1 MQIPTIFLLCC
12 TELASSIRIAVGL
25 KKIYEM
31 KSIADIKELTARFKR
46 GPGDVVG
53 VDIAEAGVSIVR
65 MKRANDGSISAIS
78 ADVLPAIA
86 PGKPGEGA
94 ATAAFV
100 LPSKL
105 RAHYVSIAVTGESA
119 VIKLLSFPGHFDEAA
134 EAKVVENM
142 GLESP
147 DSYRISYKLVSEGH
161 GKAEARVL
169 SVALPEPEAQ
179 AAVQLF
185 PSGLPAPLSLEIAG
199 LATLSA
205 FLRACGETHKEEAV
219 GVIDFG
225 DRITSFGLFNKN
237 NLALVRRFPVGTSTV
252 LSKVQET
259 LGVDMETARGI
270 ISDGSFDISQSV
282 SEVMEPLVKQ
292 LIVSRDF
299 VERRENC
306 QLSKL
311 YTSGALVVSRDL
323 TDEMHSSLGVD
334 VSVWNPFQGLTM
346 APGAL
351 PDRFVGQ
358 EWRFAAAVGACAA
371 TFEET

>member
-1 MQIPTIFLLCC
+1 
-12 TELASSIRIAVGL
+12 
-25 KKIYEM
+25 M
-31 KSIADIKELTARFKR
+31 KSIADIQELADRFKR
-46 GPGDVVG
+46 GPADVVG
-53 VDIAEAGVSIVR
+53 VDVADTGASAVR
-65 MKRANDGSISAIS
+65 MKRGSDGSVSVIC
-78 ADVLPAIA
+78 ADMLSDQTVGKTADA
-86 PGKPGEGA
+86 PS
-94 ATAAFV
+94 TAAPLS

-105 RAHYVSIAVTGESA
+105 RGRYAALSTTGESA
-119 VIKLLSFPGHFDEAA
+119 VIKLLSFPGRFDEAA

-169 SVALPEPEAQ
+169 AVALPETEAQ
-179 AAVQLF
+179 AVLHLF
-185 PSGLPAPLSLEIAG
+185 PSGLPAPFSLEISG

-205 FLRACGETHKEEAV
+205 FLHAYGDQHKDDAV
-219 GVIDFG
+219 GVIDLG

-237 NLALVRRFPVGTSTV
+237 VLALVRRFPVGTNAI
-252 LSKVQET
+252 LAKVQET
-259 LGVDMETARGI
+259 LGVDMETAAGI

-323 TDEMHSSLGVD
+323 IDEMHSSVGVD
-334 VSVWNPFQGLTM
+334 VSLWNPFQGLPL
-346 APGAL
+346 AQGAI
-351 PDRFVGQ
+351 PDRFAGQ
-358 EWRFAAAVGACAA
+358 EWRFSAAVGACVA